1 MYLLIIE
8 CCDVCKKFINFY
20 VIKKNSTFR
29 IGIHECSIIIHKPFS
44 NELNKSTNL
53 DHF

>member
-8 CCDVCKKFINFY
+8 SSNVFRKSINFY

-29 IGIHECSIIIHKPFS
+29 IGIHEFSIIVQKPFS
-44 NELNKSTNL
+44 NQLNKSTNL
-53 DHF
+53 EHF